1 MSPERRCPLN
11 RGVPKQRLYCMW
23 FSLHFDGLSLATC
36 LFPNSFTLIP
46 LIYVKPCF
54 TGDVFIKH
62 MYKGKGKNAC
72 LHDHEKIDASITL
85 SPSTRIKFCLHL
97 CLCFCIKSVPIT
109 QHSRSANPTNFQYM
123 GGWVGQYTLLLCTDM
138 QMSGTRI
145 LCHYLLS
152 PLGTFIPQPGYFS
165 FPLSISMGF

>member
-1 MSPERRCPLN
+1 MQYIDLSEIVHVVLNRGKTYKNYVDIFPGPKFVSPERRCPLN
-11 RGVPKQRLYCMW
+11 RGVPKERLYCMW

-72 LHDHEKIDASITL
+72 LHDHENIDASITL

-97 CLCFCIKSVPIT
+97 CLCFCIKSV
-109 QHSRSANPTNFQYM
+109 SY
-123 GGWVGQYTLLLCTDM
+123 YTTLSLC
-138 QMSGTRI
+138 
-145 LCHYLLS
+145 
-152 PLGTFIPQPGYFS
+152 
-165 FPLSISMGF
+165 